1 MESNDNWN
9 CTPLHNAAGAG
20 HLDIVDFLCSVGA
33 NLESRSSNKGKTPLE
48 MARDKNKFEVVGLI
62 QEHIRQRSK
71 LKSQLS
77 EIKVSFFI
85 FSEVEYFLVGFQT
98 LNCSIIFFLTI
109 LC

>member
-62 QEHIRQRSK
+62 QKHIRQRSK

-77 EIKVSFFI
+77 EIKVSSSSILI
-85 FSEVEYFLVGFQT
+85 FGRLQIRSRCILFLK
-98 LNCSIIFFLTI
+98 FL
-109 LC
+109 C

>member
-20 HLDIVDFLCSVGA
+20 HLEIVDFLCSVGA

-77 EIKVSFFI
+77 EIKVSLLYLVMLRI
-85 FSEVEYFLVGFQT
+85 FW
-98 LNCSIIFFLTI
+98 
-109 LC
+109 